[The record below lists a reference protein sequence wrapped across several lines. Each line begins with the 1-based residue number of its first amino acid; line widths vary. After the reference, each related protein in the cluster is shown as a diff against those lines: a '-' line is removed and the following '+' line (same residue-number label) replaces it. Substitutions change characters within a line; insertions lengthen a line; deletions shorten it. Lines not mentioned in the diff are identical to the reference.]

1 MRLMDPGSQCERADA
16 RQRHCF
22 RAPGFNG
29 KMPGLWSGRKL
40 ALLVCFVTVFSSSC
54 LVRRR
59 TVPPPGKVKENR
71 PLLVA
76 TEAELIRRIHAASDA
91 IQSFTL
97 KADMSP
103 SVGQLYGGQVT
114 DYATITGFV
123 LFRRPDDIRVIG
135 QDPVIHSTLFDMVS
149 TGNDFRV
156 SLPTKNQFVIGT
168 NDAPAVSKNKLENL
182 RPAAF
187 LTSLMI
193 MAPAGTDLTLME
205 DDTNETKAVYIVQV
219 VQRQGDQLRLMRNIY
234 FDRYTLE
241 INRQKTFDANGY
253 IKSDTK
259 YSEWRTF
266 NGIGFPTLID
276 IQRPQDGYELILTVL
291 DMKINQPEVTAEKFV
306 LNQPP
311 NAKVKVLG
319 TATP

>member
-1 MRLMDPGSQCERADA
+1 M
-16 RQRHCF
+16 
-22 RAPGFNG
+22 
-29 KMPGLWSGRKL
+29 SG
-40 ALLVCFVTVFSSSC
+40 C
-54 LVRRR
+54 LVRHR
-59 TVPPPGKVKENR
+59 VVAPPGKAKETR

-76 TEAELIRRIHAASDA
+76 TKADLIQRIHAASDP
-91 IQSFTL
+91 IQSFTI

-114 DYATITGFV
+114 DYATITGFFI
-123 LFRRPDDIRVIG
+123 FRRPDDIRVIG

-156 SLPTKNQFVIGT
+156 SLPTKNQFVIGA
-168 NDAPAVSKNKLENL
+168 NDAPATSKNKLENL

-187 LTSLMI
+187 LSSLMI
-193 MAPAGTDLTLME
+193 MPPAQGDLTLME

-219 VQRQGDQLRLMRNIY
+219 IHSIGQDLQLMRNIY
-234 FDRYTLE
+234 FDRYTLQ

-259 YSEWRTF
+259 YSEWRAF
-266 NGIGFPTLID
+266 NGVQFPTLID

-291 DMKINQPEVTAEKFV
+291 DMKINTPEVTPEKFV

-311 NAKVKVLG
+311 GATLRTLG
-319 TATP
+319 NPQ

>member
-1 MRLMDPGSQCERADA
+1 MRARRA
-16 RQRHCF
+16 
-22 RAPGFNG
+22 G
-29 KMPGLWSGRKL
+29 KEL
-40 ALLVCFVTVFSSSC
+40 AILVCLAAILLSSC

-59 TVPPPGKVKENR
+59 VVAPPGKPKVNR
-71 PLLVA
+71 PLRIA
-76 TEAELIRRIHAASDA
+76 TKPDLIQLIHNAWDP
-91 IQSFTL
+91 IQSFTM

-123 LFRRPDDIRVIG
+123 LFRRPDEIRVIG

-156 SLPTKNQFVIGT
+156 SLPTKSQFVIGA
-168 NDAPAVSKNKLENL
+168 NDAPATSKNKLENL

-193 MAPAGTDLTLME
+193 MPPGEGDLTLME
-205 DDTNETKAVYIVQV
+205 DDTNENRAVYIVQV
-219 VQRQGDQLRLMRNIY
+219 VHQDGDELQLMRNIY
-234 FDRYTLE
+234 FDRYTLQ

-259 YSEWRTF
+259 YAEWRTF
-266 NGIGFPTLID
+266 NGIFFPTMID

-291 DMKINQPEVTAEKFV
+291 DMKINTQDVTPEKFV

-311 NAKVKVLG
+311 GATVKRLSGV
-319 TATP
+319 TP

>member
-1 MRLMDPGSQCERADA
+1 MGRWKPTILSGLL
-16 RQRHCF
+16 CF
-22 RAPGFNG
+22 AVV
-29 KMPGLWSGRKL
+29 L
-40 ALLVCFVTVFSSSC
+40 SSSC

-59 TVPPPGKVKENR
+59 TVPSPGKPKVNL
-71 PLLVA
+71 PLLLA
-76 TEAELIRRIHAASDA
+76 TKAELIERIHQASDP
-91 IQSFTL
+91 IQSFTI

-114 DYATITGFV
+114 DYATITGFF
-123 LFRRPDDIRVIG
+123 LFRRPDDIRIIG

-149 TGNDFRV
+149 TGNNFRV
-156 SLPTKNQFVIGT
+156 SLPTKSQFVIGA
-168 NDAPAVSKNKLENL
+168 NDAPATSKNKLENL

-193 MAPAGTDLTLME
+193 MPPQAGDLTLME

-219 VQRQGDQLRLMRNIY
+219 IHQAGEQLLLMRNIY

-241 INRQKTFDANGY
+241 INRQKTFDGAGY

-266 NGIGFPTLID
+266 NGIRFPTLID
-276 IQRPQDGYELILTVL
+276 VQRPQDGYELILTVL
-291 DMKINQPEVTAEKFV
+291 DMKINTPEVTAEKFV

-311 NAKVKVLG
+311 G
-319 TATP
+319 ATVRMLSGCCPGCACAP

>member
-1 MRLMDPGSQCERADA
+1 MRVRSG
-16 RQRHCF
+16 
-22 RAPGFNG
+22 G
-29 KMPGLWSGRKL
+29 KQL
-40 ALLVCFVTVFSSSC
+40 AVLVCVAAILSSSC

-59 TVPPPGKVKENR
+59 VVAPPGKTKENR
-71 PLLVA
+71 PLRFA
-76 TEAELIRRIHAASDA
+76 SKHDLIQLIHNAWDP
-91 IQSFTL
+91 IQSFTM
-97 KADMSP
+97 KADMAP

-123 LFRRPDDIRVIG
+123 LFRRPDEIRIIG

-156 SLPTKNQFVIGT
+156 SLPTKNQFVIGA
-168 NDAPAVSKNKLENL
+168 NDAPATSKNKLENL

-193 MAPAGTDLTLME
+193 MPPGEDDLTLIE

-219 VQRQGDQLRLMRNIY
+219 IHRDGDQLRLMRNIY
-234 FDRYTLE
+234 FDRYTLA

-259 YSEWRTF
+259 YAEWRVFGGTL
-266 NGIGFPTLID
+266 FPTMID
-276 IQRPQDGYELILTVL
+276 VQRPQDGYELLLTVL
-291 DMKINQPEVTAEKFV
+291 DMKINTPEVTPEKFV
-306 LNQPP
+306 LAQPP
-311 NAKVKVLG
+311 SATVKTLG
-319 TATP
+319 GCCPGCPCGQ